1 MSKIARAARHE
12 CGGGPMMDALK
23 SLMLALALLGGACA
37 AQAQSAPAARSATI
51 EDAAW
56 LAGRWVGE
64 GFGGQMEEAWAPP
77 VGGQMVGHFRYWREG
92 QPQFYEFLMLDV
104 VEGGVRMRVK
114 HFNPDMVGW
123 EEKDGWV
130 TFEPVSAGPEAL
142 VFNGLVIRREGADRI
157 VMTLRLRRGGVVEE
171 EILRFQR
178 APL

>member
-1 MSKIARAARHE
+1 MKI
-12 CGGGPMMDALK
+12 LNV
-23 SLMLALALLGGACA
+23 LALVAALLGGACA
-37 AQAQSAPAARSATI
+37 AQAQTVAPLAVTSI

-56 LAGRWVGE
+56 LAGRWLGE

-77 VGGQMVGHFRYWREG
+77 VGGQMVGHFRYWRDG
-92 QPQFYEFLMLDV
+92 APQFYEFMMMDV

-123 EEKDGWV
+123 EDKDGWV
-130 TFEPVSAGPEAL
+130 TFAPISAGADAL
-142 VFNGLVIRREGADRI
+142 VFDGLVIRREGADRI
-157 VMTLRLRRGGVVEE
+157 VMTIRLRRGEVVEE

>member
-1 MSKIARAARHE
+1 MGAEEA
-12 CGGGPMMDALK
+12 DVLK
-23 SLMLALALLGGACA
+23 LIKALAFTATLFAAACA
-37 AQAQSAPAARSATI
+37 AQAQTPRAATI

-77 VGGQMVGHFRYWREG
+77 VGGQMVGHFRYWRDG
-92 QPQFYEFLMLDV
+92 QPQFYEFLLLDV

-123 EEKDGWV
+123 EERGDWHS
-130 TFEPVSAGPEAL
+130 FEPVSAGPDAL
-142 VFNGLVIRREGADRI
+142 VFDGLEIRREGEDRV
-157 VMTLRLRRGGVVEE
+157 VMTIRIRNDDEVTT

>member
-1 MSKIARAARHE
+1 MIRW
-12 CGGGPMMDALK
+12 LK
-23 SLMLALALLGGACA
+23 AMALAAALAVGACS
-37 AQAQSAPAARSATI
+37 AQAQSQAHTPAAARAATI

-56 LAGRWVGE
+56 LAGRWVGT

-77 VGGQMVGHFRYWREG
+77 VGGQMVGHFRYWRDGE
-92 QPQFYEFLMLDV
+92 PQFYEFLMMDV

-130 TFEPVSAGPEAL
+130 EFEPISVGPDAI
-142 VFNGLVIRREGADRI
+142 VFNGLTIQRESPTRI
-157 VMTLRLRRGGVVEE
+157 VMTIRLRRGEVVEE
-171 EILRFQR
+171 EVLRFER

>member
-1 MSKIARAARHE
+1 M
-12 CGGGPMMDALK
+12 
-23 SLMLALALLGGACA
+23 SLMKSVLIAVALLGSACV
-37 AQAQSAPAARSATI
+37 AQAQTEQPARAATI
-51 EDAAW
+51 EDASW

-64 GFGGQMEEAWAPP
+64 GFGGQMEETWPP

-92 QPQFYEFLMLDV
+92 QPQFYEFLMMDV

-130 TFEPVSAGPEAL
+130 TFEPGSVGPDAL
-142 VFNGLVIRREGADRI
+142 VFDGFEIRREGADRV
-157 VMTLRLRRGGVVEE
+157 VMRLRMRRGDAVEE
-171 EILRFQR
+171 EVMHFQR